1 MICARWMVI
10 AVGVLLSGCTSASM
24 TRRQLEAQRQSYRRL
39 RFNSATDVVV
49 VMHRSVDE
57 AESSVWTGVVELGG
71 PVESLR
77 GDTLIIEP
85 YYVLKTQTTSSG
97 DIRIV
102 RLNNK
107 RVLPDLV
114 FIPAGPGFR
123 VDSPSDT
130 RRKGP
135 SLASIVVFGLIAL
148 DLYIRW
154 PRD

>member
-1 MICARWMVI
+1 M
-10 AVGVLLSGCTSASM
+10 
-24 TRRQLEAQRQSYRRL
+24 QSYRRL
-39 RFNSATDVVV
+39 RFDSATTVV

-57 AESSVWTGVVELGG
+57 AVSSVWTGVVELGG
-71 PVESLR
+71 TVESLR
-77 GDTLIIEP
+77 NDTLIIQP
-85 YYVLKTQTTSSG
+85 FYILRTRTTSSG
-97 DIRIV
+97 DIQIV
-102 RLNNK
+102 RINNA

-135 SLASIVVFGLIAL
+135 SLASIVVLGLIAL